1 MSNKIPDKAKE
12 NLIKKWIAGADY
24 TELARYLDQFYGVK
38 VHRTTVMRYFKNE
51 VLLTKEDFSD
61 IELDSIDDRV
71 KLDSRIAKYR
81 AEALRYR
88 RLYQLSIKK
97 NLDGTSIIE
106 AIQDAAISF
115 KKVPLQNIPKPKG
128 PIKGQSAQIVVA
140 PLTDTH
146 IGEDVDY
153 QQMAGL
159 NSYSFDIFNK
169 RLFGWATTV
178 LNLVQLRRASV
189 PINEL
194 VIPMLGDMISGD
206 IHDELIKTNQD
217 NVMGQMIRGA
227 NLIAQALMYL
237 APHFKTITV
246 PCVVGN
252 HGRMT
257 RKPPMK
263 DKYMDW
269 DYLLYQFVAVFC
281 SNQKNIKFDIR
292 TSYMNIFK
300 IFNRNILIM
309 HGDSASGA
317 GSMSTISRVITSL
330 RSVLQYRTG
339 LEPETHKAN
348 SEILDPNH
356 MPTTFDSVLMGHFHR
371 VDEIDIGTGHAIICG
386 CMKGGDEFAL
396 QRLAVITKPQQIV
409 TYWHEKYGY
418 IGKETI
424 YLNMFDTLDSKFT
437 DVLPEVWADKIETS

>member
-246 PCVVGN
+246 PCVVGT
-252 HGRMT
+252 G
-257 RKPPMK
+257 
-263 DKYMDW
+263 
-269 DYLLYQFVAVFC
+269 
-281 SNQKNIKFDIR
+281 
-292 TSYMNIFK
+292 
-300 IFNRNILIM
+300 
-309 HGDSASGA
+309 
-317 GSMSTISRVITSL
+317 ITCFIN
-330 RSVLQYRTG
+330 G
-339 LEPETHKAN
+339 
-348 SEILDPNH
+348 
-356 MPTTFDSVLMGHFHR
+356 
-371 VDEIDIGTGHAIICG
+371 
-386 CMKGGDEFAL
+386 
-396 QRLAVITKPQQIV
+396 
-409 TYWHEKYGY
+409 
-418 IGKETI
+418 
-424 YLNMFDTLDSKFT
+424 
-437 DVLPEVWADKIETS
+437 

>member
-38 VHRTTVMRYFKNE
+38 VHRTTGMRYFKNE

-269 DYLLYQFVAVFC
+269 DYLL
-281 SNQKNIKFDIR
+281 
-292 TSYMNIFK
+292 
-300 IFNRNILIM
+300 
-309 HGDSASGA
+309 
-317 GSMSTISRVITSL
+317 
-330 RSVLQYRTG
+330 
-339 LEPETHKAN
+339 
-348 SEILDPNH
+348 
-356 MPTTFDSVLMGHFHR
+356 
-371 VDEIDIGTGHAIICG
+371 
-386 CMKGGDEFAL
+386 
-396 QRLAVITKPQQIV
+396 
-409 TYWHEKYGY
+409 
-418 IGKETI
+418 
-424 YLNMFDTLDSKFT
+424 
-437 DVLPEVWADKIETS
+437 